1 MTKKIAILTQPL
13 HINFGGTL
21 QAFALQKTLISMGYE
36 VETLNYQWK
45 KISDFKKLLSAL
57 KHKILSNR
65 QVYPFFEKELE
76 VLKSEHI
83 RFIGSNINYSPIL
96 YSVEEVKK
104 YFDSKNFDTIVVGSD
119 QVWRVAYSPRI
130 ETFFLDFLSN
140 KKGIKKIAYSA
151 SFGIDEWQFDT
162 QKTLAIKS
170 LLHQFNAVSVRE
182 NSGVNLC
189 QQYLDI
195 KVKHTLDPTL
205 LLEAKEYLQL
215 LGSIEKESDNAGK
228 IFVYVLDEN
237 KYKEKI
243 INTISK
249 KLDKGV
255 FYNQPAKHAKESYFV
270 KNLEPYIYPSIEGW
284 IKSFCDADF
293 IITDSFHGTVFSIIF
308 NKPFICI
315 LNKERG
321 ASRFE
326 SLLGTLG
333 LMDRMIDENT
343 LITHDLFENRIDYNK
358 VNSLLDEWI
367 AYSYNELK
375 TALVDKE

>member
-45 KISDFKKLLSAL
+45 KISDLKKLLSAL
-57 KHKILSNR
+57 KHKILSNTK
-65 QVYPFFEKELE
+65 VYPFFEKELE
-76 VLKSEHI
+76 VLKSEHTK
-83 RFIGSNINYSPIL
+83 FIDKHIKYSPIL

-104 YFDSKNFDTIVVGSD
+104 YFDSKNFDAIVVGSD

-130 ETFFLDFLSN
+130 ESFFLDFLSD

-151 SFGIDEWQFDT
+151 SFGIDDWQFDNE
-162 QKTLAIKS
+162 KTLEIKT
-170 LLHQFNAVSVRE
+170 LLHKFNAVSVRE

-189 QQYLDI
+189 QQYLDM

-215 LGSIEKESDNAGK
+215 IKGIQKDSDNTGN
-228 IFVYVLDEN
+228 IFLYILDKN
-237 KYKEKI
+237 KDKEKI

-249 KLDKGV
+249 KLDKEI
-255 FYNQPAKHAKESYFV
+255 FYNQPEKTVKESFIIGD
-270 KNLEPYIYPSIEGW
+270 LEPYIYPPIENW
-284 IKSFCDADF
+284 IKSFIEADF
-293 IITDSFHGTVFSIIF
+293 IVTDSFHGTVFSIIF
-308 NKPFICI
+308 NKPFISI
-315 LNKERG
+315 VNKERG

-326 SLLGTLG
+326 SLLEQLG
-333 LMDRMIDENT
+333 LMNRMVNVGSEITDDLIHDE
-343 LITHDLFENRIDYNK
+343 IDYDL
-358 VNSLLDEWI
+358 VNRKLIDLKLKSINYL
-367 AYSYNELK
+367 NEV
-375 TALVDKE
+375 LV

>member
-45 KISDFKKLLSAL
+45 KISDLKKLLSAL
-57 KHKILSNR
+57 KHKILSNTK
-65 QVYPFFEKELE
+65 VYPFFEKELE
-76 VLKSEHI
+76 VLKSEHTK
-83 RFIGSNINYSPIL
+83 FIDKNIKYSPIL

-104 YFDSKNFDTIVVGSD
+104 YFDSKKFDAIVVGSD

-130 ETFFLDFLSN
+130 ESFFLDFLSD

-151 SFGIDEWQFDT
+151 SFGIDDWQFDNE
-162 QKTLAIKS
+162 KTLEIKT
-170 LLHQFNAVSVRE
+170 LLHKFNAVSVRE

-189 QQYLDI
+189 QQYLDM

-215 LGSIEKESDNAGK
+215 IKGIQKDSDNTGN
-228 IFVYVLDEN
+228 IFLYILDKN
-237 KYKEKI
+237 KDKEKI

-249 KLDKGV
+249 KLDKEI
-255 FYNQPAKHAKESYFV
+255 FYNQPEKTVKESFIIGD
-270 KNLEPYIYPSIEGW
+270 LEPYIYPPIENW
-284 IKSFCDADF
+284 IKSFIEADF
-293 IITDSFHGTVFSIIF
+293 IVTDSFHGTVFSIIF
-308 NKPFICI
+308 NKPFISI
-315 LNKERG
+315 VNKERG

-326 SLLGTLG
+326 SLLEQLG
-333 LMDRMIDENT
+333 LMNRMVNVSSEISDDLIHDE
-343 LITHDLFENRIDYNK
+343 IDYDL
-358 VNSLLDEWI
+358 VNRKLIDLKLKSINYL
-367 AYSYNELK
+367 NEV
-375 TALVDKE
+375 LV